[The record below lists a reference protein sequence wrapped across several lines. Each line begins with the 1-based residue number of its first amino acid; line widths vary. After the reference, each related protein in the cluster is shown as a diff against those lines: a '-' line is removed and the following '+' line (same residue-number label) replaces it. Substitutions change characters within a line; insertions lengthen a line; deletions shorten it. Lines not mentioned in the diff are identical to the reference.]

1 MDLQIILELSAIVS
15 FIGIIVSYFTFRK
28 SSKLNYITQER
39 KEWRESLRTI
49 VEELERCPY
58 DKRKQVLTKLKT
70 RINTYGFCGENE
82 KEDSHIWKRISI
94 IEKCEQNDYEKCREK
109 LILFLSLLLK
119 DDWEKAKKEVNGEP
133 TRGIIA
139 ICLVLAAVFLWI
151 GLFDEYGVKIEDMG
165 KVGRGFLYTSPG
177 MSVIIMGVIASMLMI
192 RTVKQCSDKS
202 KISTIV
208 KNNVIW
214 IIMIIVGMIYIQ
226 FGKPKSVFIIASIMM
241 IIFAGVMLLFDDLN
255 EYFRIDKYKKYI
267 EKIDKNSN
275 GSSREKC

>member
-70 RINTYGFCGENE
+70 RINTYGFCGKNE
-82 KEDSHIWKRISI
+82 KEDSHIWKQISI
-94 IEKCEQNDYEKCREK
+94 IEGCKQNEYENCREK

-133 TRGIIA
+133 TRGIIV
-139 ICLVLAAVFLWI
+139 ICLVLAVAFLWI
-151 GLFDEYGVKIEDMG
+151 GVFDENGIKIEDMK
-165 KVGRGFLYTSPG
+165 KVGIGFLYTSPG
-177 MSVIIMGVIASMLMI
+177 MSVIIMGMIASLLMI
-192 RTVKQCSDKS
+192 RATKQCGDKS
-202 KISTIV
+202 KFSTIV
-208 KNNVIW
+208 VINAIW
-214 IIMIIVGMIYIQ
+214 IIPIMGAIYIQ
-226 FGKPKSVFIIASIMM
+226 FGKAKSVFITASVMM
-241 IIFAGVMLLFDDLN
+241 IIFAGVMIMLDDLN
-255 EYFRIDKYKKYI
+255 DYYRIKKYKKHI
-267 EKIDKNSN
+267 EIIDNNSN
-275 GSSREKC
+275 GCSR